1 MKYFLIL
8 FTIATLQANAQ
19 TTLIG
24 NKKYVESVNH
34 WTALYTGKDNVYNLG
49 YIYIDP
55 AVGLAVHREG
65 TFTISGNNYI
75 PTKLAMGSLAIIP
88 LKDEQTKVTWVP
100 QSRFKELEIVADP
113 EWLRVKKMDTTS
125 AAYLLKWG
133 FTYNSSH
140 EPQKALYYLDRVK
153 KINPNTPGLDFEYAY
168 AYNALHQ
175 FDKSEALLR
184 KSLAA
189 RPTDQRIYKEL
200 IYEEVF
206 SNNMDKAEQNYK
218 AALPYSTP
226 EQKADLAYNIC
237 RIYYQQ
243 KNKPKFDQWA
253 AEAKKWIE
261 PNSKQMEGL
270 NKMIAT
276 PIQ

>member
-1 MKYFLIL
+1 MKYLLIL
-8 FTIATLQANAQ
+8 FTAVTLRATAQ
-19 TTLIG
+19 TALIA

-65 TFTISGNNYI
+65 SFTIVGNNYV
-75 PTKLAMGSLAIIP
+75 PTKLPLGSLNPIP
-88 LKDEQTKVTWVP
+88 LKDEPTKVAWVP
-100 QSRFKELEIVADP
+100 QNRFKELQIVADP
-113 EWLRVKKMDTTS
+113 EWLHTKKMDTTS
-125 AAYLLKWG
+125 AAYLLKWA

-153 KINPNTPGLDFEYAY
+153 KINPNTPGIDFEYAY

-175 FDKSEALLR
+175 FDKSEAILR

-189 RPTDQRIYKEL
+189 RPTDQRVYKEL

-206 SNNMDKAEQNYK
+206 SDKMDKAEQNYK
-218 AALPYSTP
+218 LALPYSTT

-237 RIYYQQ
+237 RIYYQK
-243 KNKPKFDQWA
+243 KNKPKFDIWA
-253 AEAKKWIE
+253 AEAKKWVD
-261 PNSKQMEGL
+261 PVSKQMDGL

-276 PIQ
+276 ASF